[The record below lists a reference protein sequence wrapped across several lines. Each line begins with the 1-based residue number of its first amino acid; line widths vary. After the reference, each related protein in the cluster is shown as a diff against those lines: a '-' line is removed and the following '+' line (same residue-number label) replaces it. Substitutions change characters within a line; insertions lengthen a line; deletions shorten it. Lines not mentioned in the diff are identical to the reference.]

1 MLLLWGPGGGEVESV
16 IVPSKVTGLF
26 TMGETRDTNPEQPR
40 GWPERDQNQETVH
53 TVWTQAQ
60 WRGPEDPGRRPK
72 NSREVSGQ
80 SVVVVSHTQYLIC
93 FGRRGPTVSG
103 FAGMVQRIR
112 DWHS

>member
-1 MLLLWGPGGGEVESV
+1 M
-16 IVPSKVTGLF
+16 
-26 TMGETRDTNPEQPR
+26 
-40 GWPERDQNQETVH
+40 H

-60 WRGPEDPGRRPK
+60 RRGPEDPGRRPK

-103 FAGMVQRIR
+103 FAGRVLVLVT
-112 DWHS
+112 